1 MGREMKSQLAEAC
14 VVLGILGFVPSAFAE
29 EIACPP
35 SDDPLARGYCSKAPE
50 GGPVMVRA
58 KGSVDTATG
67 RVTLTIELET
77 DDATTGPCAT
87 ASVTLRDAAG
97 VRLST
102 IQMQHEACLGGKPA
116 EQVLIKAFTY
126 TRAVSPEVAQATTSV
141 DVSASKTRQISRVW
155 NANFEEAIK
164 AIRLIQTVVGAMH

>member
-1 MGREMKSQLAEAC
+1 
-14 VVLGILGFVPSAFAE
+14 
-29 EIACPP
+29 
-35 SDDPLARGYCSKAPE
+35 
-50 GGPVMVRA
+50 MVRA
-58 KGSVDTATG
+58 KGSVDIATG

-77 DDATTGPCAT
+77 DDATTGPCGT

-116 EQVLIKAFTY
+116 GQALIKAFTY
-126 TRAVSPEVAQATTSV
+126 TRPMSQEVARATTSV
-141 DVSASKTRQISRVW
+141 DVSAAKTGQISRVW
-155 NANFEEAIK
+155 NANFEEAIT